1 MVVDI
6 IFGER
11 TLKLNINLPLSNSEV
26 IFIFRKY
33 LKLIFM
39 KSLFWRNLNQ
49 SPFSYDK
56 LQFWTH
62 CVGRL
67 NERLRFIVVPN
78 RKTFRLLLPPP
89 TFEKGKGF

>member
-33 LKLIFM
+33 L
-39 KSLFWRNLNQ
+39 N
-49 SPFSYDK
+49 
-56 LQFWTH
+56 
-62 CVGRL
+62 
-67 NERLRFIVVPN
+67 
-78 RKTFRLLLPPP
+78 
-89 TFEKGKGF
+89 